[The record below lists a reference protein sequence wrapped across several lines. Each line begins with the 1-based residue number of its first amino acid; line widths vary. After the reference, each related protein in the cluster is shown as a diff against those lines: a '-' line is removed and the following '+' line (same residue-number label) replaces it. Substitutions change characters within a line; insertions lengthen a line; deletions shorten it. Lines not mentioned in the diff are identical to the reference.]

1 MKRIFQA
8 FLGAICLSAA
18 AFAYAKPAYQ
28 KPTDA
33 ELKQRLGPMQYYVT
47 QEKGTEKAFNNAYWD
62 NKEPGIYV
70 DIVSKEPLFSS
81 TDKFDS
87 KTGWPSFTKPIDPNN
102 VVMQPDRGWI

>member
-62 NKEPGIYV
+62 NRYL
-70 DIVSKEPLFSS
+70 DLF
-81 TDKFDS
+81 KQ
-87 KTGWPSFTKPIDPNN
+87 TKKGA
-102 VVMQPDRGWI
+102 QSWKAA